1 MCPPRRSTLRTF
13 QYAQPSSSSQNCG
26 PPSTLLYSG
35 VSNSSIPCYLI
46 FKPKPQHTQKHT
58 FLTPHQIGSLSFV
71 SPSFQT
77 LQGTLL
83 SMLNI
88 VITSTWKGLYLQSS
102 SLVHTHFDFEAL
114 YPPVM
119 GGGESQKPTTL
130 TLSTK

>member
-13 QYAQPSSSSQNCG
+13 KYAQPSSSSRNCG

-58 FLTPHQIGSLSFV
+58 FLTPHQIESLSFV
-71 SPSFQT
+71 NPSFQT

-83 SMLNI
+83 SKDHLLAQPLLNI

-102 SLVHTHFDFEAL
+102 SLVHTHFGNWTSKHKEHKD
-114 YPPVM
+114 
-119 GGGESQKPTTL
+119 GGR
-130 TLSTK
+130 